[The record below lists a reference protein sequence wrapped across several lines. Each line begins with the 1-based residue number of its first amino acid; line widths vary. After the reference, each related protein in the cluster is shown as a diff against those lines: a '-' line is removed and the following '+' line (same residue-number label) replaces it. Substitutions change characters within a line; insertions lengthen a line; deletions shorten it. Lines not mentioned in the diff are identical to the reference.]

1 MKMNDIT
8 SPNTSYTIYT
18 DWSCIGNPWYG
29 WRAAVIL
36 DEQWSQI
43 VLLSDGCTNVT
54 NNQMELLWAI
64 SALQW
69 CNQQWIRSAKL
80 ITDSQY
86 VKNGIESR
94 ISNRKRN
101 GRRTAARKPVANQWL
116 WMELDK
122 QVSLTSVQR
131 WWTKWHANNKR
142 NNLVDVTAFAES
154 EQKKNQQLPYS
165 DIVAGGLFR

>member
-1 MKMNDIT
+1 MNFI
-8 SPNTSYTIYT
+8 TIYT

-29 WRAAVIL
+29 GRAAVVI
-36 DEQWSQI
+36 DKHWNQI
-43 VLLSDGCTNVT
+43 ALLSDGYTNVT

-69 CNQQWIRSAKL
+69 SHQQWMKSATL

-94 ISNRKRN
+94 ITNRKRN
-101 GRRTAARKPVANQWL
+101 WRRTAARKPVANQWL
-116 WMELDK
+116 WVELDRLTTLMD
-122 QVSLTSVQR
+122 VSR

-142 NNLVDVTAFAES
+142 NNLVDKVALNES
-154 EQKKNQQLPYS
+154 EQKKNQALPYS
-165 DIVAGGLFR
+165 DIVGGGRFG

>member
-1 MKMNDIT
+1 M
-8 SPNTSYTIYT
+8 SLATIYT

-36 DEQWSQI
+36 ENDKQI
-43 VLLSDGCTNVT
+43 ALLSDGYANVT

-64 SALQW
+64 SVLQW
-69 CNQQWIRSAKL
+69 CNQQWIQSAKL

-94 ISNRKRN
+94 ITNRKRN

-131 WWTKWHANNKR
+131 WWTKWHADNQR
-142 NNLVDVTAFAES
+142 NNLVDVTAFAQS
-154 EQKKNQQLPYS
+154 ELQKTQALPYS
-165 DIVAGGLFR
+165 DIVASGLFG